1 MKDLTTTYL
10 GLKLSSPV
18 IAASSPFTS
27 KVDRIAKLADAG
39 IGAVEL
45 KSIFE
50 EQIAGEAA
58 SLERYSDYPE
68 AADYLSRYVGADY
81 VGGFITMIEQLKKE
95 VAVPVIASINCTSA
109 GAWVDY
115 ARTIEAAGADALE
128 LNIFV
133 QPHTTGLSAAEVE
146 ALYGQIV
153 ESVVAQVSIPVS
165 VKLASRFTNVFNVAE
180 ALYDRGAK
188 GFVLFNRLFEPDIDI
203 DRMEVTASS
212 ALSAAGEL
220 RNSIRSVA
228 IGSSLMP
235 QVDFAV
241 STGVLTG
248 DDVVK
253 CLLAGAR
260 ATQICTAIYNG
271 GSQIVGEMNARVDSW
286 MDEHGYDT
294 IDGFRGL
301 MNARL
306 APNSDAYGRVQYM
319 RFFPIEM

>member
-1 MKDLTTTYL
+1 MKNLETTYL
-10 GLKLSSPV
+10 GLKLTSPV

-39 IGAVEL
+39 IGAVVL

-95 VAVPVIASINCTSA
+95 VAVPVIASINCTSN
-109 GAWVDY
+109 GAWIDY
-115 ARTIEAAGADALE
+115 ARTIEQAGADAVE
-128 LNIFV
+128 LNIFI
-133 QPHTTGLSAAEVE
+133 QPHTATLTGAEVE
-146 ALYGQIV
+146 VLYGQIV

-180 ALYDRGAK
+180 TLYDRGAR

-203 DRMEVTASS
+203 DRMEVVASS
-212 ALSAAGEL
+212 ALSLAGEL

-228 IGSSLMP
+228 FGSSLMP

-241 STGVLTG
+241 STGVLSG
-248 DDVVK
+248 DDVLK

-271 GSQIVGEMNARVDSW
+271 GTQVVGEMNSRVAAW
-286 MDEHGYDT
+286 MEDHGYDT
-294 IDGFRGL
+294 IEQFRGL
-301 MNARL
+301 LNARL
-306 APNSDAYGRVQYM
+306 APNNDAYGRVQYM
-319 RFFPIEM
+319 RFFPMEM